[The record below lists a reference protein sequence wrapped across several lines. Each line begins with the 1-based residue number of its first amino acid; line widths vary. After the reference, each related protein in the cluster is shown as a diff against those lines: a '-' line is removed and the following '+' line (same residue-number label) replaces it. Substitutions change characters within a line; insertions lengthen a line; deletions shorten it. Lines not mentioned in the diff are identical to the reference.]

1 MTPRAFEAWLVSAAL
16 ASGLRVEEILEMGAR
31 GVVVNK
37 RKRRPARGRRVV

>member
-1 MTPRAFEAWLVSAAL
+1 MTLRAWDAWLLRLSL

-37 RKRRPARGRRVV
+37 RKRRPARGRRVG